1 MRRSFLGI
9 AAAAALSI
17 GLLASCSSPPA
28 KPPTPYQRYAAALAR
43 VGLQPNGNQAA
54 TTARANHF
62 CDVIANVAE
71 DYPGQTD
78 VVYPAA
84 VIEVQKDHYTSNQA
98 SVIVRT
104 VILDFC
110 PQWKVLLKQ

>member
-1 MRRSFLGI
+1 MRAI
-9 AAAAALSI
+9 AWLAAVAITAALSA
-17 GLLASCSSPPA
+17 GCGSSPPP
-28 KPPTPYQRYAAALAR
+28 KPPTPYQRYTAALAR

-62 CDVIANVAE
+62 CSVIANVAE

-78 VVYPAA
+78 VVYPA
-84 VIEVQKDHYTSNQA
+84 VVTEVQKDHYTGNQA

-104 VILDFC
+104 VIEDFC
-110 PQWKVLLKQ
+110 PQWKVLLRDG